1 MDPLASASA
10 ASVSSSLDL
19 ARLGQLQARAA
30 RPGAKAADAAQGF
43 EAMLLTQLIKGLRKT
58 VPESPDSTAA
68 SQMYQELFDEQ
79 LAQEVA
85 RNGGIGIAR
94 ILESYLDRTGATA
107 GRNGATGTPGVHRP

>member
-1 MDPLASASA
+1 
-10 ASVSSSLDL
+10 
-19 ARLGQLQARAA
+19 
-30 RPGAKAADAAQGF
+30 
-43 EAMLLTQLIKGLRKT
+43 
-58 VPESPDSTAA
+58 
-68 SQMYQELFDEQ
+68 MYQELFDEQ

>member
-1 MDPLASASA
+1 MDPLSSASA
-10 ASVSSSLDL
+10 ASSSLEL
-19 ARLGQLQARAA
+19 ARLGQLQARAG
-30 RPGAKAADAAQGF
+30 RPGAKAADAALGF

-58 VPESPDSTAA
+58 VPESPDATAA
-68 SQMYQELFDEQ
+68 GQMYQELFDEQ

-107 GRNGATGTPGVHRP
+107 GKNGATGTPGAHRP